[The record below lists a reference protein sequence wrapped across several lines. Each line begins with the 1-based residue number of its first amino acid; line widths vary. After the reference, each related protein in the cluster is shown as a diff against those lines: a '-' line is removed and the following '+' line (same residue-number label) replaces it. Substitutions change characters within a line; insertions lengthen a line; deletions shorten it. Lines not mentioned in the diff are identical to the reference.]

1 MSTITSEIRLRIRA
15 EGDKVLADLGA
26 KLNSLANQATISS
39 AKFGTLAA
47 ELKQVQATT
56 VQSTNNLK
64 AYSASWRELA
74 GSVDIASKEFKQA
87 TAEAARLDAQV
98 AKAQG
103 TRSRGG
109 RLAGAAQTVGTI
121 AAAGVFGG
129 PEGIVGAGVGAA
141 VGGPMG
147 AAVGGAIGA
156 QVGGLRQALGATG
169 DYVAELSKLR
179 IALAGVSKDQADYE
193 KNLSN
198 VNKLSNQFLLPLKD
212 TTQQYTKLQAS
223 VAGAGLSTK
232 ETETV
237 FKGIS
242 AAIIATGGTTEDLN
256 SALRATS
263 QVFSKGKVSAE
274 ELRQQIGERLPG
286 AFTIFAASLNKTPQE
301 LDKALEDGKVTLNDF
316 LKFSEELFK
325 RYGKTA
331 SIIADAPQNAGARLT
346 IALDKLNTEVGR
358 FIQPIGAQFQSLA
371 TGIVNALT
379 PAIAAF
385 NELINA
391 PKLLAKERLPQI
403 QRELRD
409 ENSKLIQAQ
418 RIPVIPSFLPGTQ
431 AAAAAQRASSTA
443 RIKQLKGEELTI
455 KETLKQTGSGT
466 GTPPPGA
473 GGGTDTD
480 KGAKKA
486 ARDAAEARV
495 QEDVNKIQQDFD
507 DRRLGYLKF
516 VSNEQIKINN
526 LKANEN
532 DENKKAT
539 LSEITRLRI
548 SIASTENQIEQR
560 KLQVEEAKEA
570 LKINLIDNA
579 QLRNAK
585 RIENARKTQTG
596 QDELKIKL
604 STQLSGIETGQT
616 GELNKQAEATA
627 KELTDSQRLFLVL
640 QDQLKIARATT
651 PEQKIREESAAR
663 INELNRS
670 ANELNEQ
677 QQDQAVKLQ
686 NTENLKSQIL
696 LEQINL
702 KERLAA
708 LDPLQQFITQS
719 TTQLENLKGV
729 AVTVSQG
736 IGEALGN
743 SISSGIQGLV
753 EGTANAQQ
761 IFSDFLKSI
770 GQILIQEGA
779 KMIATYTAIA
789 IAKSLAGLF
798 GGGSSAI
805 AGGGA
810 FGGAASS
817 SIFSAGTGTA
827 FGGMSIPGFAEGGRP
842 PVGRPSLVGEKGP
855 ELFVPR
861 TSGTII
867 PADATAAMARY
878 QRQGGGSGAG
888 SSNSDAMGDGAA
900 ATPVLSMSF
909 ETTRFLGQDYVS
921 TDQLQAAMMAT
932 EKRAAAAG
940 AKAGAAQVTSKLQQ
954 SPSYRRQVG
963 LR

>member
-26 KLNSLANQATISS
+26 KLNSLANQATLSS
-39 AKFGTLAA
+39 TKFGTLAA

-109 RLAGAAQTVGTI
+109 RLAGAAQTAGAI
-121 AAAGVFGG
+121 AASGVFGG
-129 PEGIVGAGVGAA
+129 PEGLIGAGIGAA
-141 VGGPMG
+141 AGGPMG

-198 VNKLSNQFLLPLKD
+198 VNRLSNQFLLPLKD

-301 LDKALEDGKVTLNDF
+301 LDKALEDGKVTLDDF

-346 IALDKLNTEVGR
+346 IALDKLNIEIGR

-379 PAIAAF
+379 PAINLFA
-385 NELINA
+385 ELMDA
-391 PKLLAKERLPQI
+391 PKLLASQRLPQI
-403 QRELRD
+403 DRQLKALKSDLKAAEALPQLGGGVGNVQRALRAQLGVGIKSL
-409 ENSKLIQAQ
+409 EGERKL
-418 RIPVIPSFLPGTQ
+418 TQ
-431 AAAAAQRASSTA
+431 AVIS
-443 RIKQLKGEELTI
+443 
-455 KETLKQTGSGT
+455 QTGAGT
-466 GTPPPGA
+466 GTPPPTA

-486 ARDAAEARV
+486 AKDAAEARA
-495 QEDVNKIQQDFD
+495 QESVNKMQVAFD
-507 DRRLGYLKF
+507 KQKLAVLQGISDAQF
-516 VSNEQIKINN
+516 KINI
-526 LKANEN
+526 LKVDENNEN
-532 DENKKAT
+532 REATANK
-539 LSEITRLRI
+539 
-548 SIASTENQIEQR
+548 IADLKLAIAENQYDLKKRELRLNSYKDQ
-560 KLQVEEAKEA
+560 
-570 LKINLIDNA
+570 LKINLEDNV

-585 RIENARKTQTG
+585 LKANQQALSTDLSKLEIDNTTETNAIFTRQT
-596 QDELKIKL
+596 DELKKQTDEKQKFLKELDKEIKL
-604 STQLSGIETGQT
+604 YGQSGDQAKEEMELRMRMRGAKPRELEAALEDAATRRQNKKMRELKQQEFTEANADTIETFLDARGVDGASFDWT
-616 GELNKQAEATA
+616 GPGEPSAYKFVCAEWSKT
-627 KELTDSQRLFLVL
+627 
-640 QDQLKIARATT
+640 
-651 PEQKIREESAAR
+651 
-663 INELNRS
+663 
-670 ANELNEQ
+670 
-677 QQDQAVKLQ
+677 
-686 NTENLKSQIL
+686 
-696 LEQINL
+696 
-702 KERLAA
+702 
-708 LDPLQQFITQS
+708 
-719 TTQLENLKGV
+719 
-729 AVTVSQG
+729 
-736 IGEALGN
+736 
-743 SISSGIQGLV
+743 IS
-753 EGTANAQQ
+753 
-761 IFSDFLKSI
+761 
-770 GQILIQEGA
+770 
-779 KMIATYTAIA
+779 Y
-789 IAKSLAGLF
+789 AGL
-798 GGGSSAI
+798 
-805 AGGGA
+805 
-810 FGGAASS
+810 
-817 SIFSAGTGTA
+817 
-827 FGGMSIPGFAEGGRP
+827 
-842 PVGRPSLVGEKGP
+842 
-855 ELFVPR
+855 
-861 TSGTII
+861 
-867 PADATAAMARY
+867 ADIQAT
-878 QRQGGGSGAG
+878 
-888 SSNSDAMGDGAA
+888 
-900 ATPVLSMSF
+900 F
-909 ETTRFLGQDYVS
+909 
-921 TDQLQAAMMAT
+921 
-932 EKRAAAAG
+932 
-940 AKAGAAQVTSKLQQ
+940 
-954 SPSYRRQVG
+954 RQVFEP
-963 LR
+963 